1 MYAENRPKSSEMT
14 EHMDLPTIL
23 PSSMPRIPQS
33 VARQS
38 CGEPTRNPLFL
49 SVQATPTRR
58 PDSGMVQLE
67 NRNSGSG
74 VLEHGRCL
82 PSSPL
87 QPRRSSAQL
96 FNASPEPNVRR
107 LPGSVMYPGIQD
119 TPVKRR
125 KDTILV
131 HSHPDTPLPSCDQE
145 NLDTAGWDVN
155 DRSKAPSKST
165 GESIYKSLGWD
176 NVDDIDDLA

>member
-1 MYAENRPKSSEMT
+1 
-14 EHMDLPTIL
+14 MDLPTIL

-58 PDSGMVQLE
+58 PDSGMVQRE
-67 NRNSGSG
+67 NRRLGSG

-96 FNASPEPNVRR
+96 FNAIPEPNVRR
-107 LPGSVMYPGIQD
+107 LPGSMMYTGIQD
-119 TPVKRR
+119 TPVKKRQ
-125 KDTILV
+125 DSILV
-131 HSHPDTPLPSCDQE
+131 HSHPDTPLPFCDQE
-145 NLDTAGWDVN
+145 NLDSAGGDVN
-155 DRSKAPSKST
+155 DRSNVPSKSN